1 MLYSEVLKFNGFKN
15 FIELKILVLY
25 INQILDTIQFIS
37 KLNFKKARKVL
48 ITYHVNLKPKMKLNN
63 QKKSCLSC

>member
-15 FIELKILVLY
+15 FIELEIQVLY
-25 INQILDTIQFIS
+25 INQILDTIEFNS

-48 ITYHVNLKPKMKLNN
+48 ITYHENLKPKMKLNN
-63 QKKSCLSC
+63 QKKVV